1 MAAYR
6 RNYTATNGDVWVADP
21 PYATGG
27 QHYSPEPKPD
37 INGTVEDGLYQ
48 RERYGEFNYTIPVP
62 CNGKYKV
69 VLHFAEILYVI
80 TVCSVCLLIS

>member
-6 RNYTATNGDVWVADP
+6 RNYTATNGDVWVADT

-37 INGTVEDGLYQ
+37 IANTVEDGLYQ
-48 RERYGEFNYTIPVP
+48 RERYGEFNYTIPAP
-62 CNGKYKV
+62 YNGKYKV
-69 VLHFAEILYVI
+69 VLHFAEILCVTSVYV
-80 TVCSVCLLIS
+80 CFLIS